1 MLAGALGAAYL
12 SVNSARAEEMAWTK
26 ALPYAPAVDG
36 INGKIDGLG
45 GSLGNHGIYGARGSI
60 SIPLGG
66 QWGTQIDLAAG
77 DFDRRFFGSIADH
90 LFWRN
95 PAQGLLG
102 VYVSHTH
109 WSQFGGVHVTQVAGE
124 GEYYWQRWTLQAIAG
139 VEFGNKASQT
149 TTTTS
154 ITPQIGINP
163 GIPGVRTTTT
173 FTEGYDVKTRF
184 FDQINLKYYLTDNW
198 DAYVGHRYLGGK
210 HALALG
216 TDYAVPL
223 GGGVMASAFVE
234 GRVGEDDFHGVW
246 GGLRFYFGA
255 SDKPL
260 IARHRQD
267 DPFDWS
273 PDSLH
278 SLINSYFSNSSSSSS
293 EFCSVGELINIG
305 GTNECNLFDNNNL

>member
-1 MLAGALGAAYL
+1 MLAGALGAVYL
-12 SVNSARAEEMAWTK
+12 AVNSARAEDVVAKKTSS
-26 ALPYAPAVDG
+26 YAPAVDG

-45 GSLGNHGIYGARGSI
+45 GSLGNHGIYGSRGSL

-66 QWGTQIDLAAG
+66 QWGTQIDAAAG
-77 DFDRRFFGSIADH
+77 GFDGRFFGSIADH

-102 VYVSHTH
+102 LFVDYTH
-109 WSQFGGVHVTQVAGE
+109 WEQFGGVHVTQVAGE
-124 GEYYWQRWTLQAIAG
+124 GEYYWQRWTLQGIAG
-139 VEFGNKASQT
+139 VEFGNSASRT
-149 TTTTS
+149 TTTT
-154 ITPQIGINP
+154 IVTTQPAGFV
-163 GIPGVRTTTT
+163 PGVSTTST

-184 FDQINLKYYLTDNW
+184 FDQVNLKYYLTDNW

-216 TDYAVPL
+216 SEYALPF
-223 GGGVMASAFVE
+223 GRGVMASAFVE
-234 GRVGEDDFHGVW
+234 GSVGENDFHGVW

-260 IARHRQD
+260 IARQRQD

-273 PDSLH
+273 PASLFT
-278 SLINSYFSNSSSSSS
+278 LINSYFSNSSSSSS
-293 EFCSVGELINIG
+293 QFCTVGELMNVG
-305 GTNECNLFDNNNL
+305 GTNECGLFDSGPT